1 MTLVFLGAALAQDLT
16 PDEQGDL
23 IVSEFMAE
31 PQKVPDY
38 YGEWFEITNVSGK
51 LKNLNG
57 LVIEGGDSGELIAL
71 SGGSLLLEHGS
82 SIVLGVDSDTSNN
95 GNIPI
100 DYEYSFADFSINRP
114 GDTIRLTYDG
124 TEVDDLTWTS
134 AWNVPSV
141 ASFQVG
147 PQGYGE
153 WANGLNLNWC
163 DSDRYIDGGVGL
175 FGTPG
180 ETNDYCNDAGEDADG
195 DGYSEQ
201 EGDCDDSD
209 PYVNPGSVDGVK
221 DPFGEAD
228 DDADCNN
235 VRDDGLTDAD
245 GDGYTEVDGDCND
258 ADQNVNPSKS
268 EGKDADG
275 IDNDCNCWIDDIDA
289 DGDFFPNFDD
299 AEYVPYSDDDVTELF
314 CDPED
319 VGDCVDDG
327 VIDGVPAVDI
337 NPGASEIPYNGVD
350 EDCDGFDLCDVDGD
364 NYDSIECDGG
374 SDCNDEN
381 PDVHPGAPDANQV
394 PDGVDNDCDG
404 IIDSPDRDG
413 DKYMVADGD
422 CDDENPDVNPGVAE
436 QCDDFLDNNC
446 DGFFNEGCNYPAFEA
461 TVQGGSIIG
470 CSALGGAGAGGL
482 LMLLGGLALTFRR
495 R

>member
-1 MTLVFLGAALAQDLT
+1 MTLVLLGTAFAQDLT

-51 LKNLNG
+51 LKDLNG
-57 LVIEGGDSGELIAL
+57 LVVEGSSSGELVAL
-71 SGGSLLLEHGS
+71 SGSLLLEHES
-82 SIVLGVDSDTSNN
+82 SLVLGVHSDTGDN
-95 GNIPI
+95 GNVAI
-100 DYEYSFADFSINRP
+100 DVEYSFADFSMNRS
-114 GDTIRLTYDG
+114 GDTIRLTYNG
-124 TEVDDLTWTS
+124 NTVDELIWTS

-141 ASFQVG
+141 SSFQVG

-153 WANGLNLNWC
+153 WANDLNNNWC
-163 DSDRYIDGGVGL
+163 NSDRYIDGGVGL

-180 ETNDYCNDAGEDADG
+180 EENDYCNDAGEDADG

-209 PYVNPGSVDGVK
+209 PYVNPGAVDGTE

-228 DDADCNN
+228 DDADCDNE
-235 VRDDGLTDAD
+235 RDDGLVDND
-245 GDGYTEVDGDCND
+245 GDGFTGVDGDCND
-258 ADQNVNPSKS
+258 DDLNINPSKS

-289 DGDFFPNFDD
+289 DGDSYPNFDD
-299 AEYVPYSDDDVTELF
+299 ADYVGYSDPKVEELF

-327 VIDGVPAVDI
+327 VIDGVSAVDI
-337 NPGASEIPYNGVD
+337 HPGATETPYNGVD
-350 EDCDGFDLCDVDGD
+350 EDCDGVDLCDVDGD
-364 NYDSIECDGG
+364 GYDSIECDAGG
-374 SDCNDEN
+374 DCDDDN
-381 PDVHPGAPDANQV
+381 PDIHPGAPDATSE
-394 PDGVDNDCDG
+394 PDGLDNDCDG

-422 CDDENPDVNPGVAE
+422 CDDNNPDVNPGVAE

-446 DGFFNEGCNYPAFEA
+446 DGFYNEGCDYPAFEA
-461 TVQGGSIIG
+461 TVQGGSLIG
-470 CSALGGAGAGGL
+470 CSALSSSRPAGLVLLFGGL
-482 LMLLGGLALTFRR
+482 LLILRR